1 MGKKQILPE
10 LDIMDGDDELIN
22 AVMSQTHNS
31 RVYSKKVL
39 DLTLSELIN
48 LVKDQKMT
56 VIIKVIDGN
65 PIVSISSNESIIKE
79 NKEFTEEDIEPII
92 RKRKEKSI
100 SSFW

>member
-22 AVMSQTHNS
+22 AVMSQTHTS

-56 VIIKVIDGN
+56 IIIKVIDGN
-65 PIVSISSNESIIKE
+65 PIVSISS
-79 NKEFTEEDIEPII
+79 
-92 RKRKEKSI
+92 
-100 SSFW
+100 